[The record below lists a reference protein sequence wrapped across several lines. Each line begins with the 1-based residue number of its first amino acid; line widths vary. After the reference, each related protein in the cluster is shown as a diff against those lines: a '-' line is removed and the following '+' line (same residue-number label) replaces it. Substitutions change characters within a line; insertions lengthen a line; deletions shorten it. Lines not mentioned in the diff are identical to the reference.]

1 MLTVTDTLI
10 ISQLD
15 YYNPLYL
22 GLPLET
28 IWEVTGSGVYSFR
41 CSQVSQ
47 DVSLLHKLYRL
58 PVSFWVQLELPLKD

>member
-15 YYNPLYL
+15 YYNALYL
-22 GLPLET
+22 GLSLET
-28 IWEVTGSGVYSFR
+28 IWEVTGSGVYILG

-47 DVSLLHKLYRL
+47 DIPLLYKLCRL
-58 PVSFWVQLELPLKD
+58 PVSFWVQLELSLKA